1 MNRNPLLAQNSRRF
15 PIGDVELFL
24 WRCTKSIDQNGDH
37 IAGGKGKILQNPC
50 KHRLHRRI
58 NRLQLRTLN
67 ARLAMDAH
75 TDLHLIIAD
84 GEGCLSCL
92 RNDARRQCDAHRARI
107 VDSLLCNTRD
117 LIQRKHPLSGCT
129 RDLIRKYKPC
139 NAAALILA
147 AFRGRCDII
156 RHKDFAHLDIIHLA
170 EIFCHTEVHDI
181 AAIAT
186 VEMEHTG
193 AAVGSLV
200 HLVHILRTW
209 RSKYIA
215 DRHPIAEP
223 IADIAEKHGE
233 MPGAAARCDSNLA
246 DLLLIGAHHAMPAVI
261 KDFQLIRMS
270 GNDAFHGLA
279 CKVLG
284 TVDQFLHR

>member
-1 MNRNPLLAQNSRRF
+1 
-15 PIGDVELFL
+15 
-24 WRCTKSIDQNGDH
+24 
-37 IAGGKGKILQNPC
+37 
-50 KHRLHRRI
+50 
-58 NRLQLRTLN
+58 
-67 ARLAMDAH
+67 MDAH

-181 AAIAT
+181 ATIAT
-186 VEMEHTG
+186 IEMEHTG

-200 HLVHILRTW
+200 HLVHILRAW
-209 RSKYIA
+209 RSKYKPPHVSHDGLSERKCA
-215 DRHPIAEP
+215 DFPHAKR
-223 IADIAEKHGE
+223 
-233 MPGAAARCDSNLA
+233 RCNNVQRRFSLCTS
-246 DLLLIGAHHAMPAVI
+246 V
-261 KDFQLIRMS
+261 
-270 GNDAFHGLA
+270 
-279 CKVLG
+279 
-284 TVDQFLHR
+284 